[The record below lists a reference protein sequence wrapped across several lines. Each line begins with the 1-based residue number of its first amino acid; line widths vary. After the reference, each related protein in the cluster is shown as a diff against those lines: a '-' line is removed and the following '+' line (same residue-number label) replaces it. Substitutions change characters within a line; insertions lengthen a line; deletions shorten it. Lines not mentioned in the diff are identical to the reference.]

1 MLMKYTSE
9 EYLRIGK
16 QMLVLQTAFKKLM
29 DKIKLFCDNNKKL
42 MNEVKKILNHENR
55 RK

>member
-1 MLMKYTSE
+1 MVIKYTSE

-29 DKIKLFCDNNKKL
+29 DTIKLFCENNKL
-42 MNEVKKILNHENR
+42 MNEVKKIF
-55 RK
+55 